1 MTIDIHDLEKKHE
14 HLAGRV
20 DEIKQLGLA
29 GFQAQINQMQDRMNR
44 QETYIKD
51 LLLGAHNDRL
61 SFVESLKNLE
71 ISITKVMTENIKTLE
86 TAHRQEYKEQ
96 SGVNSFVAQKLAQ
109 GLVII
114 AVGWF
119 LIKDMLGGG

>member
-14 HLAGRV
+14 HLSGRV
-20 DEIKQLGLA
+20 DEIKNLGLV
-29 GFQAQINQMQDRMNR
+29 GFQAQINAMQDRMNR
-44 QETYIKD
+44 QEAYIKE
-51 LLLGAHNDRL
+51 LLLASHGDRL

-71 ISITKVMTENIKTLE
+71 ISITKLMTENIKSLE

-96 SGVNSFVAQKLAQ
+96 SGVNSFFMQKISQ
-109 GLVII
+109 GVVVV

-119 LIKDMLGGG
+119 LIKDMIGAG